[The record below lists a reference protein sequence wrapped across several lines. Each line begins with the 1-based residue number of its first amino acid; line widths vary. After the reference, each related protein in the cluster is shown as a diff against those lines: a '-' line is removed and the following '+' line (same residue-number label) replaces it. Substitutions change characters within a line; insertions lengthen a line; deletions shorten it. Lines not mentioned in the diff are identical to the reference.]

1 MPTTSPAIRPART
14 TVGDAALDDDDGV
27 AEFGSLRPRLF
38 GIAYR
43 IVGRRS
49 EAEDIVQDAWLR
61 WQTCDRSAIVNPTA
75 FLVTVTTRLAIT
87 VAQSARIRRESYDR
101 RRQPEPVDRHGD
113 PAAGAER
120 NEALELGI
128 LALLQRLSPIERAAY
143 VLRQAFDYPYAQIA
157 EVLHTT
163 ETNAR
168 QRVSR
173 ATRNLATDRQRSVS
187 RTDYKRLLHAFTIA
201 AQGGGIA
208 ALEHV
213 LTIDIV
219 GRAAG

>member
-1 MPTTSPAIRPART
+1 MPPTSEAIHPGRP
-14 TVGDAALDDDDGV
+14 TVGQAALDDV
-27 AEFGSLRPRLF
+27 AAFGTLRPRLF

-43 IVGRRS
+43 IVGRRT

-61 WQTCDRSAIVNPTA
+61 WQSCDRSAVANPTA
-75 FLVTVTTRLAIT
+75 FLVTTTTRLAIT
-87 VAQSARIRRESYDR
+87 VAQSARVRRESYDHR
-101 RRQPEPVDRHGD
+101 WQSEPVARHED
-113 PAAGAER
+113 PAVGAER
-120 NEALELGI
+120 SEALELGI

-143 VLRQAFDYPYAQIA
+143 VLRQAFDYPYTQIA

-173 ATRNLATDRQRSVS
+173 ATRNLATGRQRSVT
-187 RTDYKRLLHAFTIA
+187 RTDHKRLLHAFTIA
-201 AQGGGIA
+201 AQGGSIA

-213 LTIDIV
+213 LMIDIV
-219 GRAAG
+219 GRAAT